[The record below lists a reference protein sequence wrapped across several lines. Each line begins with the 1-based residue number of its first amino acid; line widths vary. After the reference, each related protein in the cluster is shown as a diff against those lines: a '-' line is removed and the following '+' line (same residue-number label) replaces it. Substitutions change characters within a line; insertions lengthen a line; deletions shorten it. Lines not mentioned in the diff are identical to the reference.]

1 MKKIFLL
8 CLFFISQRAMSQDQE
23 TVVYVNKKGKE
34 VKEKKADFLIQ
45 RLKVGSASWEINT
58 YEIFG
63 PMLSSC
69 QTSDENGA
77 IKNGRYT
84 TYQNGDIDTSGFF
97 MNNLRDSFWVIYG
110 HTGMHRL
117 LKKIRYKNGELIS
130 EKDSSAINREEKL
143 RLDSIKLAHR
153 SDKDS
158 ILKVEIES
166 SFTGGDQAWQQFLRK
181 NLRYPD
187 RAINNVVQGI
197 VIVLFVVN
205 KDGQVEDASISRSVE
220 YSLDRES
227 LRIVRMAND
236 WIPAMQNGRKVKSY
250 KRQPLQFKLQFQR

>member
-1 MKKIFLL
+1 
-8 CLFFISQRAMSQDQE
+8 MSQEQE

-45 RLKVGSASWEINT
+45 RLKMSNPSWEINT

-63 PMLSSC
+63 PMLSSY
-69 QTSDENGA
+69 QTSDETGT
-77 IKNGRYT
+77 IKNGRFA

-97 MNNLRDSFWVIYG
+97 MNNLRDSVWYIYA

-117 LKKIRYKNGELIS
+117 LKRIRYKNGELIS
-130 EKDSSAINREEKL
+130 EKDSASINREEKL
-143 RLDSIKLAHR
+143 RIDSIKLAHG

-158 ILKVEIES
+158 IIKVEIES
-166 SFTGGDQAWQQFLRK
+166 SFKGGDKAWQQFLGK
-181 NLRYPD
+181 NLQYPD
-187 RAINNVVQGI
+187 RAINNAVQGV

-205 KDGQVEDASISRSVE
+205 KDGQVEDARINRSVE

-227 LRIVRMAND
+227 LRIIRMANE
-236 WIPAMQNGRKVKSY
+236 WMPAMQNGRKVKSY
-250 KRQPLQFKLQFQR
+250 KKQPLQFKLQFQK